1 LGGEGRFNVEDDF
14 TRFDFGADVGLVLKL
29 KRDNGVGIGLRYYF
43 GFVDV
48 MKSMGGSQQNSGL
61 FAYVSFAVGGVKS
74 K

>member
-1 LGGEGRFNVEDDF
+1 
-14 TRFDFGADVGLVLKL
+14 
-29 KRDNGVGIGLRYYF
+29 VGIGLRYYY

-48 MKSMGGSQQNSGL
+48 MKTMVGTQQNNGL